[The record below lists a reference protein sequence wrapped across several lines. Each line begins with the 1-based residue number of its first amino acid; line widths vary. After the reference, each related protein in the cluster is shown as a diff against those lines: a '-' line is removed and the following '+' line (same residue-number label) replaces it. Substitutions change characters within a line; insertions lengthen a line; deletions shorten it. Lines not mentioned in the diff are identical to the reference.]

1 MIWCTVGSKIKMTH
15 RHLSV
20 HRLSP
25 AWLVSAQ
32 DLYEGIA
39 VPGRETHRSL
49 QARLV
54 LHAY

>member
-1 MIWCTVGSKIKMTH
+1 MIWCTAGATIKMIH

-25 AWLVSAQ
+25 AWLVSSQA
-32 DLYEGIA
+32 LSAGIA
-39 VPGRETHRSL
+39 VPGRGTHRSL

>member
-1 MIWCTVGSKIKMTH
+1 MIWCTVGSTIKMIH

-25 AWLVSAQ
+25 AWLFSPQ
-32 DLYEGIA
+32 DLSADIA
-39 VPGRETHRSL
+39 VPGRETQRSL

-54 LHAY
+54 LHA

>member
-1 MIWCTVGSKIKMTH
+1 MIWCTVGSTIKMIH

-25 AWLVSAQ
+25 AWLVSPQ
-32 DLYEGIA
+32 DLSADIA

>member
-1 MIWCTVGSKIKMTH
+1 MIWCTVGSTIKMIH

-25 AWLVSAQ
+25 AWLVSPQ
-32 DLYEGIA
+32 DLAAGIA
-39 VPGRETHRSL
+39 VSGRETHRSL

>member
-1 MIWCTVGSKIKMTH
+1 MIWCTVGSTIKMIH

-25 AWLVSAQ
+25 AWLVSPQ
-32 DLYEGIA
+32 DLSAGIA
-39 VPGRETHRSL
+39 APGRETHRSL

>member
-1 MIWCTVGSKIKMTH
+1 MIWCTVGSTIKMTH

-32 DLYEGIA
+32 DLYAGIA

>member
-1 MIWCTVGSKIKMTH
+1 MIWCTVGSTIKMIH

-25 AWLVSAQ
+25 AWLVSPQ
-32 DLYEGIA
+32 DLAAGIA